1 MPFFDDV
8 KEFFGLGE
16 AETAESGL
24 AEAGEKA
31 AKGAMGGGDHGGG
44 KSGQDLH
51 DAVDSD
57 IEVVRARQDLQMAE
71 QQLAAAK
78 QTRNARKTELQNKL
92 AAAKRASYAHKQR
105 DSAKGQESPDP
116 NQATIT
122 DCEIKLQVFPFN
134 QYSEDVKQAEKAV
147 QRMKKKVATA
157 TTAARSRLRQGAR

>member
-24 AEAGEKA
+24 ADAGERA
-31 AKGAMGGGDHGGG
+31 AKGAMGSGEG

-51 DAVDSD
+51 DAVNSD

-92 AAAKRASYAHKQR
+92 AAAKRASYTHRQR
-105 DSAKGQESPDP
+105 DGAKGEESPDP

-147 QRMKKKVATA
+147 QRMKQKVATA
-157 TTAARSRLRQGAR
+157 TAAARSRLRQGAR